1 MQSNIE
7 KKTKNKGGDY
17 IGTSKVIVEI
27 PKEINYHSATTMNL
41 WESMMS
47 LNHLQF
53 QFSCLSLSHAWKL
66 GVCVVVGVVWDETRM
81 Q

>member
-27 PKEINYHSATTMNL
+27 PEKINYHCATIMNL
-41 WESMMS
+41 
-47 LNHLQF
+47 
-53 QFSCLSLSHAWKL
+53 
-66 GVCVVVGVVWDETRM
+66 
-81 Q
+81 